1 MLIPFVPL
9 HNHEVGRTSL
19 KNGRIRKSNMETPF
33 KENLDGK
40 NFFVDNF
47 CDSVNDFSKPH
58 PHSSKGGTYFPTLEM
73 LDLTM

>member
-1 MLIPFVPL
+1 
-9 HNHEVGRTSL
+9 
-19 KNGRIRKSNMETPF
+19 METPF